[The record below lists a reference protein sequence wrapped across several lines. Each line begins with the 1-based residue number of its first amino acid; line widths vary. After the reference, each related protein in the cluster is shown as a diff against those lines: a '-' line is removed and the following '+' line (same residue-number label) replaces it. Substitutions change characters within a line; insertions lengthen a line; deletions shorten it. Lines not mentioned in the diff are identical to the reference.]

1 MSQDGEGW
9 LDGRHQEE
17 AVEMPHIN
25 VPVCVCASVPWA
37 ICHIIIISLVWPWLM
52 TQSMQE
58 REELS
63 KLW

>member
-1 MSQDGEGW
+1 MG
-9 LDGRHQEE
+9 GRHQEE

-25 VPVCVCASVPWA
+25 VPACVCASVPLA

>member
-25 VPVCVCASVPWA
+25 VPACVCLCALGYLPHHHYLSCLALADDSVYA
-37 ICHIIIISLVWPWLM
+37 G
-52 TQSMQE
+52 E
-58 REELS
+58 GRA
-63 KLW
+63 K

>member
-9 LDGRHQEE
+9 LVGRHQEE
-17 AVEMPHIN
+17 ALEMPHIN
-25 VPVCVCASVPWA
+25 VPVCMCACVPLA